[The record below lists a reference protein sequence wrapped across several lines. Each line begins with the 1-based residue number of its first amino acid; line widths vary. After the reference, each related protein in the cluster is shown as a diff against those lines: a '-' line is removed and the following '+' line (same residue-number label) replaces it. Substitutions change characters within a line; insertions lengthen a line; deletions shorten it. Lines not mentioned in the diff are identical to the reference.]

1 MFRKSLHANR
11 TTHEGSIQQHKH
23 ATVNLA
29 LSSEWPKPVACV
41 TFLFLYISSV
51 FLVQRNNT
59 KMDEKQGPTSDD
71 VPTGEVTSTTVTEGD
86 VVKMP
91 TDVAITMDAI
101 PNEDEEDKSKG
112 RHQFPAQQLHQ

>member
-1 MFRKSLHANR
+1 M
-11 TTHEGSIQQHKH
+11 
-23 ATVNLA
+23 
-29 LSSEWPKPVACV
+29 
-41 TFLFLYISSV
+41 SV

-91 TDVAITMDAI
+91 TDVAITLDAI

-112 RHQFPAQQLHQ
+112 LDPQDNHCASSSDVPVTGAAITDPYHYLTQQHFTSEIFKIEIQNLPRQFGFALPRR